1 MRYDLHSLKTTACW
15 FSLTLIAYAGAWH
28 LAPSLYQ
35 VAETLLVLLFL
46 LCCCHQS
53 NAPLRQD
60 TGVQVAFLL
69 LAYILLSHLYRSL
82 SLPDDLAQKVRF
94 SRYYAKPML
103 VVMVGYGLARS
114 KWLSPWTFLAI
125 IWIGLLTAIIAYN
138 HDAIRELI
146 SAHRASL
153 GFLNA
158 QHTGAVFGTALI
170 ALVLSL
176 PRCLHRPHKA
186 VRHYLWL
193 VFHALSIAVA
203 VAIVALTQ
211 VRAVWL
217 GLAVCLPVG
226 TIAHLWTSRM
236 SAPGR
241 GIERKAAIMAVTLV
255 FGVLG
260 SLAAVVDST
269 SLENRVV
276 DRLEINKQAITN
288 LEHAI
293 NLEPF
298 KESSSAVRVA
308 SWAASWEWFSERPLL
323 GWGPGVT
330 DDLIDQSDFFSPRFK
345 KRFGHLHNTYLE
357 TLVATGVLGFSLI
370 AALVFVV
377 GWRAVQAFRSGAMPA
392 DALTFAATFTAF
404 WLTVNVFESYIMFN
418 SGHFIHACIGG
429 FIYHFHLRQQIERP
443 TP

>member
-1 MRYDLHSLKTTACW
+1 MRYDLHPLKTTSCW
-15 FSLTLIAYAGAWH
+15 LSLTLIGYAGAWH
-28 LAPSLYQ
+28 LAPSVYQ
-35 VAETLLVLLFL
+35 IAETLLVLLFL
-46 LCCCHQS
+46 FCCCHPS
-53 NAPLRQD
+53 NKALRQD
-60 TGVQVAFLL
+60 TGVRIAFLL
-69 LAYILLSHLYRSL
+69 FVYILLSHLYRSL
-82 SLPDDLAQKVRF
+82 SLPDDLAQNVRF

-103 VVMVGYGLARS
+103 MVMVAYGLARS
-114 KWLSPWTFLAI
+114 RWLSPCAFLAI
-125 IWIGLLTAIIAYN
+125 IWIGLLAAIIVYN
-138 HDAIRELI
+138 HDAISQLI
-146 SAHRASL
+146 RAHRVSL

-170 ALVLSL
+170 ALVLSF
-176 PRCLHRPHKA
+176 PRCLSYPQKA
-186 VRHYLWL
+186 ASHYLWL

-217 GLAVCLPVG
+217 GLAACIPVG
-226 TIAHLWTSRM
+226 TIVHLWTLKMGSP
-236 SAPGR
+236 SK
-241 GIERKAAIMAVTLV
+241 GIDRKAAIMAVALV
-255 FGVLG
+255 FSVLG
-260 SLAAVVDST
+260 SLAAVVDSA
-269 SLENRVV
+269 SLKNRVV
-276 DRLEINKQAITN
+276 DRLEINEQAIEN
-288 LEHAI
+288 LEQAT

-298 KESSSAVRVA
+298 TESSSAVRVA

-357 TLVATGVLGFSLI
+357 TLVATGVLGLALI

-377 GWRAVQAFRSGAMPA
+377 GWRAVQAFSSGAMPA

-418 SGHFIHACIGG
+418 TGHFIHACIGG

-443 TP
+443 SP